1 MKMKFHLKYMFLQ
14 SFADMWVDFLL
25 KETEEREKRES
36 GQDTGRPN
44 EDSQGRSPNA
54 TGVSSSVPNHGT
66 STWGPNL
73 SPAQNHG
80 PVAPRGN
87 SLPFAHIDSEFSTVP
102 LTSLDNPSR
111 ISRQLTKHWEY
122 VELLCN

>member
-1 MKMKFHLKYMFLQ
+1 MKMQFHLKYMFLQ

-66 STWGPNL
+66 STCGPNL

-87 SLPFAHIDSEFSTVP
+87 SLPFADIDSEFSTVP

-111 ISRQLTKHWEY
+111 ISRQLTKH
-122 VELLCN
+122 